1 MARNKTAKEMTALEI
16 ESVILRQIDLIGLEE
31 IADFVGVD
39 NTTISKWKDKD
50 KSKFI
55 INCSRLLYAAGLKVV
70 LQDDVFVD
78 MEHLETVFDLAGKGL
93 LAEKERILG
102 Q

>member
-16 ESVILRQIDLIGLEE
+16 ESVILKAIDLSDLDDIGET
-31 IADFVGVD
+31 VGIGGSA
-39 NTTISKWKDKD
+39 ISKWKTEGDPTKLT
-50 KSKFI
+50 KF
-55 INCSRLLYAAGLKVV
+55 SRLLFAVGLKVV
-70 LQDDVFVD
+70 PQEQVYVD

>member
-39 NTTISKWKDKD
+39 NTTISKWKVKD
-50 KSKFI
+50 KS
-55 INCSRLLYAAGLKVV
+55 
-70 LQDDVFVD
+70 
-78 MEHLETVFDLAGKGL
+78 
-93 LAEKERILG
+93 
-102 Q
+102 

>member
-39 NTTISKWKDKD
+39 NTTISKWKDK
-50 KSKFI
+50 SKFI
-55 INCSRLLYAAGLKVV
+55 INCSRLLYATGLKVV

-78 MEHLETVFDLAGKGL
+78 MEHIETVFDLAGKGL
-93 LAEKERILG
+93 LAEKARILG